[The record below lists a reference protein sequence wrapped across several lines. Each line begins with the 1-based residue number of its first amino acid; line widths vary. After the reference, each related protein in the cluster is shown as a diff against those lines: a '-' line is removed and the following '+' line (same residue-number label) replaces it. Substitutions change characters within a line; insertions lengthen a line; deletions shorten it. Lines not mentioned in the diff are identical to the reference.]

1 MGNLDSRIEE
11 TDFTFWEEGTKKFKR
26 A

>member
-1 MGNLDSRIEE
+1 MGNLDSRIDE